1 MSIEQ
6 QPNPI
11 LLSFP
16 EQFQTERLT
25 IRAPQWGD
33 GAAVNEAIRESVHEL
48 RPWLPFAR
56 NLPTV
61 EESEIR
67 SRQARLKF
75 LDRSDMVLYIFDTA
89 SGQFVASSGL
99 HRINWDARRFEIG
112 YWLRTSWT
120 GKGIITE
127 AVHGITDFAIQHL
140 HANRLEILCDSRNT
154 RSAKVAERA
163 GFTLEG
169 ILRNV
174 EYDEEG
180 NMVHHMVF
188 AKVRGIEF

>member
-1 MSIEQ
+1 MSREQ

-56 NLPTV
+56 NLPTE

-99 HRINWDARRFEIG
+99 HRMNWDARRFEIG
-112 YWLRTSWT
+112 YWLRTSWI
-120 GKGIITE
+120 GKGIVTE
-127 AVHGITDFAIQHL
+127 AVHGVTDFAIQHL

-174 EYDEEG
+174 ECDEEG

>member
-1 MSIEQ
+1 MSKDQ
-6 QPNPI
+6 TSPI

-33 GAAVNEAIRESVHEL
+33 GAKVNEAIRESVDEL

-56 NLPTV
+56 NLPTP

-67 SRQARLKF
+67 SRQARLQF
-75 LDRSDMVLYIFDTA
+75 LDRSDMMLYAFETA
-89 SGQFVASSGL
+89 SGDFVASSGF
-99 HRINWDARRFEIG
+99 HRIDWAARRFEIG
-112 YWLRTSWT
+112 YWLRTSCT

-140 HANRLEILCDSRNT
+140 EANRLEIRCDSRNT

-180 NMVHHMVF
+180 TLASQMIF

>member
-1 MSIEQ
+1 MSREQ

-75 LDRSDMVLYIFDTA
+75 LDRSDMVLYVFDTA

-99 HRINWDARRFEIG
+99 HRMNWDARRFEIG

-127 AVHGITDFAIQHL
+127 AVHGVTDFAIQHL

-174 EYDEEG
+174 ECDEEG

>member
-33 GAAVNEAIRESVHEL
+33 GAAVNEAIRESINEL

-56 NLPTV
+56 NLPTA

-99 HRINWDARRFEIG
+99 HRMNWDARRFEIG
-112 YWLRTSWT
+112 YWLRTPWT

-127 AVHGITDFAIQHL
+127 VVHGITDFAIQHL

>member
-1 MSIEQ
+1 MSREQ

-48 RPWLPFAR
+48 RPWLLFAR

-75 LDRSDMVLYIFDTA
+75 LDRSDMVLYVFDTA

-99 HRINWDARRFEIG
+99 HRMNWDARRFEIG

-127 AVHGITDFAIQHL
+127 AVHGVTDFAIQHL

-174 EYDEEG
+174 ECDEEG

>member
-1 MSIEQ
+1 MSMEQ

-75 LDRSDMVLYIFDTA
+75 LDRSDMVLYVFDTA

-127 AVHGITDFAIQHL
+127 AVHGVTDFAIQHL
-140 HANRLEILCDSRNT
+140 HANRLEILCDSRNM